1 MERDALVIRNRA
13 MADAFH
19 TPPIKHR
26 VRHWLLR
33 GVGFIPILR
42 QKLPDKE
49 RILLIRPDH
58 VGDILL
64 TIPAI
69 RALKQAKPHA
79 EIHALVGGWAAGV
92 LANIPEID
100 MILTLDFPGFVRHSE
115 GKGTLSP
122 YQLALKTARQLRHIR
137 YNSAVVLRPDHWWGA
152 MVAHLAG
159 IPERIGYAT
168 RDVRPFLTHPIAPVH
183 QHAILQNLRLV
194 ERWTGGLPPEKVNY
208 TYPISDEDK
217 QFVDNYLVECG
228 LSPQARLLCIHPG
241 AGTWVKRWDEERWAQ
256 VADTL
261 SEQLDC
267 TVVFTGGGHEL
278 GMIRAITSHMKTNP
292 CVMAGNTEIG
302 QLAGLYARAL
312 AVIGPD
318 SGPIHLA
325 ASVNTPTVAL
335 FGPADPLEFA
345 PWGAR
350 DQHYIV
356 TSDIGCRP
364 CRILDWGTDAPD
376 FHPCVR
382 EITIGRVLDATR
394 RAVQTANRG

>member
-1 MERDALVIRNRA
+1 MDKESIVLRNRA
-13 MADAFH
+13 MTEAFH
-19 TPPIKHR
+19 AIPIKHR

-33 GVGFIPILR
+33 GARIIPVLR
-42 QKLPDKE
+42 QKSPDKE

-58 VGDILL
+58 VGDMLL

-79 EIHALVGGWAAGV
+79 EIHALVGGWSAGV
-92 LANIPEID
+92 LANITEID
-100 MILTLDFPGFVRHSE
+100 TVLTLDFPGFTRNGNGGAV
-115 GKGTLSP
+115 SP
-122 YQLALKTARQLRHIR
+122 YQLALKTARQLRKVG
-137 YNSAVVLRPDHWWGA
+137 YTSAVILRPDHWWGA
-152 MVAHLAG
+152 LVTYLAG

-168 RDVRPFLTHPIAPVH
+168 RDVRPFLTHPIIH
-183 QHAILQNLRLV
+183 THRHAILQNLRLI
-194 ERWTGGLPPEKVNY
+194 ERWTGEIPHAKVQY
-208 TYPISDEDK
+208 SYPLEDEDT
-217 QFVDNYLVECG
+217 QFIDGYLAECG
-228 LSPQARLLCIHPG
+228 FTPQTRLLCIHAG
-241 AGTWVKRWDEERWAQ
+241 AGTWVKRWDETHWAH

-278 GMIRAITSHMKTNP
+278 GMIRAITNNMKTNP

-302 QLAGLYARAL
+302 QLAALYARAL

-318 SGPIHLA
+318 SGPLHLA
-325 ASVNTPTVAL
+325 AAMNTPTVAL

-345 PWGAR
+345 PWGSR
-350 DQHYIV
+350 EQHYII

-364 CRILDWGTDAPD
+364 CRVLDWGNDSPD

-382 EITIGRVLDATR
+382 EISVGRVLDATR
-394 RAVQTANRG
+394 RAVQASNRG